1 MRIKRSPYLSEEVS
15 KQYPIEKFKGLII
28 NVIDIVENFIIE
40 LGDENK
46 YNSSSTAR
54 YEECVGSHQFSTT
67 SKIESMLIKIYDQEP
82 NKRQFIDKYF
92 KALESLDKT
101 ERRVII
107 YTFINCISYEEM
119 CEKLEL
125 STQTVNKIK
134 KSAIVRFAL
143 KLGLDKFV

>member
-82 NKRQFIDKYF
+82 KKRQFIDKYF

>member
-1 MRIKRSPYLSEEVS
+1 MRVKRSPYLSEEVS

-67 SKIESMLIKIYDQEP
+67 SKIESMLIKMYDQEP
-82 NKRQFIDKYF
+82 KKRQFIDKYF